1 MVLRKI
7 RPRYKKALIPALI
20 ICFII
25 AVILLLILNKYLFKP
40 IFEKKGSSP
49 FNHSIGV
56 MCFVEEEDKIL
67 FQDSIVVVPGC
78 PHSGTE
84 ASKVDALLTNG

>member
-25 AVILLLILNKYLFKP
+25 AVILLLILNKYFFKP
-40 IFEKKGSSP
+40 IFEKKGS
-49 FNHSIGV
+49 
-56 MCFVEEEDKIL
+56 
-67 FQDSIVVVPGC
+67 VP
-78 PHSGTE
+78 HT
-84 ASKVDALLTNG
+84 ALIEVLSSSAETQKGIELR

>member
-40 IFEKKGSSP
+40 IFEKKGSAPSV
-49 FNHSIGV
+49 HSIGV
-56 MCFVEEEDKIL
+56 ICLVKEE
-67 FQDSIVVVPGC
+67 V
-78 PHSGTE
+78 
-84 ASKVDALLTNG
+84 SKD

>member
-25 AVILLLILNKYLFKP
+25 AVILLLILNKYFFRP
-40 IFEKKGSSP
+40 IFEKRGSVPS
-49 FNHSIGV
+49 NRSMGV
-56 MCFVEEEDKIL
+56 MCLVEDE
-67 FQDSIVVVPGC
+67 V
-78 PHSGTE
+78 
-84 ASKVDALLTNG
+84 SKN

>member
-25 AVILLLILNKYLFKP
+25 AVILLLILNKYFFKP
-40 IFEKKGSSP
+40 IFEKKGSAP
-49 FNHSIGV
+49 PVHSIGV
-56 MCFVEEEDKIL
+56 TCLVKEEGLRIE
-67 FQDSIVVVPGC
+67 SR
-78 PHSGTE
+78 PH
-84 ASKVDALLTNG
+84 LTPSYKETVS

>member
-7 RPRYKKALIPALI
+7 RPRYRKALIPALI

-40 IFEKKGSSP
+40 IFERKGSAPS
-49 FNHSIGV
+49 NHSIEV
-56 MCFVEEEDKIL
+56 MCLMEEKIFGDL
-67 FQDSIVVVPGC
+67 CFKD
-78 PHSGTE
+78 
-84 ASKVDALLTNG
+84 